1 MRVLKTA
8 IGVCALVVLL
18 LFPRANAQMIRGDP
32 PPLDAST
39 VAPRWRTILNLDF
52 TALPDQTLT
61 LDGAHTVG
69 GVAFTKGN
77 TATEVAPMAVV
88 NGTGLVIQPV
98 AATDISNTA
107 FTAPWLSVPLID
119 IEPNLRWDMPVRVWA
134 RSTGL
139 FNQSYKGCTFGIHR
153 PEANTRYLAKHM
165 YWTSGVGGVVGQIWA
180 IIGGVNA
187 ASFLNQD
194 NDDDLYLIELNTGI
208 IAQNYWMGTAL
219 WGGSFPPE
227 TGVAPRATFRI
238 LTDGKLYDL
247 NGHGALGD
255 WDLLLSGQRAGAA
268 STFSC
273 VFTHVRVEV
282 FR

>member
-1 MRVLKTA
+1 MRTLKGIA
-8 IGVCALVVLL
+8 VACVLL
-18 LFPRANAQMIRGDP
+18 LLFARADAEIIRGDP
-32 PPLDAST
+32 PPLDTTT
-39 VAPRWRTILNLDF
+39 VVPRWRTILDLDF

-98 AATDISNTA
+98 GTTDITNTTL
-107 FTAPWLSVPLID
+107 TAPWLSVPLID

-134 RSTGL
+134 RSTGII
-139 FNQSYKGCTFGIHR
+139 NQSYKGCDFGLHR
-153 PEANTRYLAKHM
+153 PEDNTRYMAKHM
-165 YWTSGVGGVVGQIWA
+165 YWTSGAGGVTSEIWA

-187 ASFLNQD
+187 ASFLHPD
-194 NDDDLYLIELNTGI
+194 NDDDLYVIELNTGI
-208 IAQNYWMGTAL
+208 IAQNYWLGTAL
-219 WGGSFPPE
+219 WGGSYPTEVGMLPN
-227 TGVAPRATFRI
+227 GTFRI

-247 NGHGALGD
+247 RGHGALGD
-255 WDLLLSGQRAGAA
+255 WDVFVAAQRAGAA

-273 VFTHVRVEV
+273 VFTHLRVEV